1 MIFSVQQRVKQWRWD
16 DLKTL
21 LLMPNLFQFFKLTVA
36 DAKGKWLNKDQ
47 MLTALK
53 SVVNE
58 SNNVGEGA
66 PVGGLTSDNRY
77 VLPSCNI
84 VPV

>member
-1 MIFSVQQRVKQWRWD
+1 MALGWD
-16 DLKTL
+16 DLTTL
-21 LLMPNLFQFFKLTVA
+21 VVVLMPNLFQFFKLTVA
-36 DAKGKWLNKDQ
+36 DSKGKWLNKDQ
-47 MLTALK
+47 ILIALK

-77 VLPSCNI
+77 YFKNNWP
-84 VPV
+84 